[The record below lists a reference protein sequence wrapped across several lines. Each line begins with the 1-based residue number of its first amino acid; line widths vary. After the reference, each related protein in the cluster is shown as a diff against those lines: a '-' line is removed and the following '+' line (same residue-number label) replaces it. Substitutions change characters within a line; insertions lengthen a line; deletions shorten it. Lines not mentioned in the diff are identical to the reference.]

1 MKCIY
6 TKWMKIKNYTNK
18 FNFTAGDVVIMKII
32 SEKGEKFFSLWNR
45 TKDTKTK
52 FKVKM
57 DDKDFY
63 FCFML
68 EDKCHDKVSAKYTGK

>member
-6 TKWMKIKNYTNK
+6 TKGMKIRNYTNK
-18 FNFTAGDVVIMKII
+18 FNFTAGDVVIMNII
-32 SEKGEKFFSLWNR
+32 SEKGETFLSLWNR
-45 TKDTKTK
+45 TKDSKTK
-52 FKVKM
+52 FKVIM

-68 EDKCHDKVSAKYTGK
+68 ENKMQDKVTAKYIGK

>member
-1 MKCIY
+1 M
-6 TKWMKIKNYTNK
+6 N
-18 FNFTAGDVVIMKII
+18 II
-32 SEKGEKFFSLWNR
+32 SEKGETFLSLWNR
-45 TKDTKTK
+45 TKDSKTK

-68 EDKCHDKVSAKYTGK
+68 GHKSHDKVTAKYIGK